1 MNDKFKL
8 LQEIETEIRIC
19 TKCPLYKTSNCSVA
33 GEGFYDAELVFIG
46 EAPGASEDKTGKP
59 FVGLAGKLLNKN
71 LDSIKI
77 TRKDIWI
84 GNIIKHRPPGN
95 RNPSIQEIKA
105 CETYLKRQLDI
116 IKPKLIVTLGKFAL
130 NFFLPETVLS
140 ESHGKLLTKADLNIY
155 PIYHP
160 AAALRNGEFKKTF
173 VQDFLQIP
181 AIIETISSKNN

>member
-8 LQEIETEIRIC
+8 LQEIETEIKIC
-19 TKCPLYKTSNCSVA
+19 KKCPLYKTSNCSVA

-46 EAPGASEDKTGKP
+46 EAPGATEDKTGNP

-84 GNIIKHRPPGN
+84 GNIIKHRPPKN

-105 CETYLKRQLDI
+105 CATYLKRQLDI

-130 NFFLPETVLS
+130 NFFLPETVLLK
-140 ESHGKLLTKADLNIY
+140 SHGKLLSKADLNIY

-160 AAALRNGEFKKTF
+160 AAALRNGEFKKAF